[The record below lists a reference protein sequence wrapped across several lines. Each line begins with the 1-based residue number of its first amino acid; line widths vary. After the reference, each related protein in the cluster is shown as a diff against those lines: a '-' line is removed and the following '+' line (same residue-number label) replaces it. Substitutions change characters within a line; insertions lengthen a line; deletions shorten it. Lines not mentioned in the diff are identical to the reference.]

1 MTAGASDS
9 DRQRCLAAGMDDFL
23 SKPVKPHD
31 VGAVLG
37 RWVTRPAPTED
48 DADEE
53 AETDDEVSS
62 VLDHDLIDE
71 LRDLSPDGSLLV
83 QIVDTFLATAP
94 DHVADLRAAVA
105 DGDAAV
111 VRQSAHRLR
120 GESSALGAVEV
131 ARLCA
136 TLEES
141 AAESLERAPMLA
153 SAIQSA
159 FDRAAAELRAF
170 GTGASRGAGVTSGVA

>member
-31 VGAVLG
+31 VGAVLA
-37 RWVTRPAPTED
+37 RWVAEPAP
-48 DADEE
+48 AS
-53 AETDDEVSS
+53 AEGGEMPS
-62 VLDHDLIDE
+62 VLDQELLDE

-94 DHVADLRAAVA
+94 DHLAQLRAAVA
-105 DGDAAV
+105 SRDAALT
-111 VRQSAHRLR
+111 RQSAHRLR
-120 GESSALGAVEV
+120 GESSALGAVDV

-141 AAESLERAPMLA
+141 AADGLERAPMLA
-153 SAIQSA
+153 SAIESA
-159 FDRAAAELRAF
+159 FTRAARELRALV
-170 GTGASRGAGVTSGVA
+170 GAAGHAAGVASGVG